1 MLTERGKLAIAE
13 LVFYIPALFL
23 AIIVTIRHGFSKQSG
38 WVYLVLLALIRIV
51 GSILQLVVMNH
62 ASVGLVVAAV
72 ILSGIG
78 LSPLLFAM
86 LGLLQR
92 V

>member
-1 MLTERGKLAIAE
+1 MLTENAKLAIAE
-13 LVFYIPALFL
+13 LVFYTPVLFL
-23 AIIVTIRHGFSKQSG
+23 AAIVTIRHGFSKHLG
-38 WVYLVLLALIRIV
+38 WVYLFFLALVRIV
-51 GSILQLVVMNH
+51 GSILELVSMSNSS
-62 ASVGLVVAAV
+62 AGIVVAVV

-78 LSPLLFAM
+78 LTPLLFAM